1 VTSTGLLGLDLA
13 CRGGAAALFSMI
25 AAVLLRD
32 HRTKTVHLGAAL
44 TGAGAAYALIEA
56 PGFPSGWWS
65 PFLVFVSSGG
75 PVAFWLWARVTFD
88 DDFRLKRWHVG
99 LWAALAAARLFFD
112 HDGVFGAHLTG
123 LINRGLT
130 MVNLALALLAVVQTM
145 ATWRSDLVAGRRRL
159 RVAVL
164 IGTFTFMA
172 ADATA
177 NLSLVAVTGSDIV
190 SGNLERALGLLVL
203 ALATAWGTLGT
214 VSPQLQGSP
223 GPTAV
228 FGPRVEEE
236 RPDDQ
241 YRPAVDPMLLRRLQK
256 LMSEERIYRR
266 EGLTIGTL
274 AVMLNLPE
282 YRLRQ
287 VINEGL
293 GHRNF
298 NAFLNSYR
306 IDEAKA
312 ALTDPDQR
320 DVPVLTI
327 AMDSG
332 FQSIGPFNRAFKAD
346 AGVTPTEFR
355 RLMLAGQVPEPASSR
370 RLLP

>member
-1 VTSTGLLGLDLA
+1 MTGTGLLGLDLA
-13 CRGGAAALFSMI
+13 CRGGAAALFLMI

-44 TGAGAAYALIEA
+44 TSAGAAYAIIEA

-65 PFLVFVSSGG
+65 PVLIFLSSGG
-75 PVAFWLWARVTFD
+75 PAAFWLWARVTFD
-88 DDFRLKRWHVG
+88 DDFRLKRWHLG
-99 LWAALAAARLFFD
+99 LWVALAASRLFFD

-130 MVNLALALLAVVQTM
+130 IINLALALLAVVQTM

-172 ADATA
+172 ADAAA
-177 NLSLVAVTGSDIV
+177 NLSFVAVTGSDVV
-190 SGNLERALGLLVL
+190 SGNFGRALGLLVL
-203 ALATAWGTLGT
+203 ALATGWGTLGT
-214 VSPQLQGSP
+214 SSPQSQGLP
-223 GPTAV
+223 EPTIG
-228 FGPRVEEE
+228 FDPQGEEDWL
-236 RPDDQ
+236 DDKR
-241 YRPAVDPMLLRRLQK
+241 RPAVDPMLLRRLQK

-266 EGLTIGTL
+266 EGLTIGAL

-287 VINEGL
+287 IINEGL

-306 IDEAKA
+306 IGEAKA
-312 ALTDPDQR
+312 ALGDPDQK
-320 DVPVLTI
+320 DVPILTI

-355 RLMLAGQVPEPASSR
+355 RLILAKQTPETTSSR